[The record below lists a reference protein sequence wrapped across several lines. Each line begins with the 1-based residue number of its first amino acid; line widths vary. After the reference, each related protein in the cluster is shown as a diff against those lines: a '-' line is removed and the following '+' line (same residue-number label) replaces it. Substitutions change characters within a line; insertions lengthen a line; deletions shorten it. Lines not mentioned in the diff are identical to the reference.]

1 MWGDLS
7 WPPMT
12 SPVVVARE
20 SSLTPNP
27 FYDPWGEKKQIGWP
41 SAQSALGWEF
51 GADRESCMFRLDEQR
66 LEYWFDMHYLFKQ
79 FVYEM
84 FFNMQF

>member
-12 SPVVVARE
+12 SPMVVARE

-27 FYDPWGEKKQIGWP
+27 FYDLWGEKKQIGWP
-41 SAQSALGWEF
+41 RAQAALGWEF
-51 GADRESCMFRLDEQR
+51 SADRESCMFSSAKTGV
-66 LEYWFDMHYLFKQ
+66 LFWYALSLYTV
-79 FVYEM
+79 FV
-84 FFNMQF
+84 